1 MAVNGHID
9 KLRRV
14 GRASRYLLSAA
25 GSAPSSRKPP
35 KPPQGAVTVGEL
47 EAYANKLVEIGR
59 PPGLSLAVVKD
70 GEIVY
75 QRGFGLA
82 DGPKNIAAT
91 PDTVFQ
97 WMSISK
103 IATAVA
109 IFQLHERGTL
119 DIEDPVVKYLP
130 FFEGGRPLKGGRQ
143 ITIRHLLNH
152 SSGLAHP
159 ARMLGMVHVDGRP
172 YPDQVELVRRLVAKY
187 RKLKFEPG
195 TRAAYTNL
203 GYTVLGAIVEVVSG
217 QAHHEYLVEHI
228 FRPLRM
234 DNSNHVYTEAMRAN
248 AAVGSQPKGNILSAL
263 LAMVVDDPDFF
274 IRETVDGRMWLKR
287 ASPDF
292 SGGAGVNGPAGEA
305 ALFGTAILNGGA
317 VNGDRI
323 LSPESVIMMLEDG
336 HIVAKGGPGSI
347 YKGAQHGLGWLI
359 WPNGGRQCIMHSGEG
374 PGFSSIM
381 QLYPE
386 EGLGVVVMGNEW
398 PYGMALRGTAIRDS
412 IAHVAANID
421 WR

>member
-1 MAVNGHID
+1 MNKV
-9 KLRRV
+9 RRA
-14 GRASRYLLSAA
+14 GRASSYLLSAA
-25 GSAPSSRKPP
+25 GSALSGSKPP
-35 KPPQGAVTVGEL
+35 KPPQGTVTVGEL
-47 EAYANKLVEIGR
+47 EAYVNKLVEIGR

-75 QRGFGLA
+75 IRGFGLA

-97 WMSISK
+97 WMSITK

-109 IFQLHERGTL
+109 IFQLHERAAL
-119 DIEDPVVKYLP
+119 NIEDPVIKHLP
-130 FFEGGRPLKGGRQ
+130 LFEVHSPSTNGEQ

-152 SSGLAHP
+152 SSGLVHP
-159 ARMLGMVHVDGRP
+159 KHMLGMVHVDGRP
-172 YPDQVELVRRLVAKY
+172 YPDQVELVKHLVAKY
-187 RKLKFEPG
+187 RNLKFEPG
-195 TRAAYTNL
+195 TRASYTNL

-234 DNSNHVYTEAMRAN
+234 DNSNHVYTKAMRAN
-248 AAVGSQPKGNILSAL
+248 AAVGSQPRGNIISAL
-263 LAMVVDDPDFF
+263 LAMVVEDPDFF
-274 IRETVDGRMWLKR
+274 IRETVNGRMWLKR

-292 SGGAGVNGPAGEA
+292 SGGAGVNGPVGEA
-305 ALFGTAILNGGA
+305 ALFAAAFLNRGSLNG
-317 VNGDRI
+317 NRI
-323 LSPESVIMMLEDG
+323 LSPESVAMMIEDG
-336 HIVAKGGPGSI
+336 HIVAEGGPGLI
-347 YKGAQHGLGWLI
+347 YKGAKHGLGWLI

>member
-9 KLRRV
+9 KLRRA
-14 GRASRYLLSAA
+14 GRASGYLLSAA
-25 GSAPSSRKPP
+25 SSALSDRKPP
-35 KPPQGAVTVGEL
+35 EPPQGSVTIGEL
-47 EAYANKLVEIGR
+47 EAYVNQLVEIGR
-59 PPGLSLAVVKD
+59 PPGLSLAVVKK

-82 DGPKNIAAT
+82 DGPRNIAAT

-109 IFQLHERGTL
+109 IFQLHERGAL

-130 FFEGGRPLKGGRQ
+130 FFKVGRPPEGGQK

-234 DNSNHVYTEAMRAN
+234 DNSNHIYTETMRAN
-248 AAVGSQPKGNILSAL
+248 AAVGSQPKSSITSAL
-263 LAMVVDDPDFF
+263 LALVVDDPDFF
-274 IRETVDGRMWLKR
+274 IRETVNGRMWLRR

-292 SGGAGVNGPAGEA
+292 SGGAGVNGPAMEA
-305 ALFGTAILNGGA
+305 ARFAAAFLNGGSL
-317 VNGDRI
+317 NGDRI
-323 LSPESVIMMLEDG
+323 LSPESVTMMIEDG
-336 HIVAKGGPGSI
+336 HIVAKGGPGLI
-347 YKGAQHGLGWLI
+347 YKGAEHGLGWLI
-359 WPNGGRQCIMHSGEG
+359 WPNGDRQRIMHSGEG

-398 PYGMALRGTAIRDS
+398 PYGVAFRGTSLRDS
-412 IAHVAANID
+412 IAHVAANKA
-421 WR
+421 W